1 MTLPRKTL
9 NTQIGKIKAMYAD
22 GLKGDIE
29 ITKREYEDKLDRCRT
44 ELNVAMNH
52 EIKELINSNS
62 TLMEQEIQELKT
74 TAGDE

>member
-1 MTLPRKTL
+1 MR
-9 NTQIGKIKAMYAD
+9 
-22 GLKGDIE
+22 DIE